1 MRGCPGSGKS
11 FLAHR
16 IAGRTGAKL
25 FSADTFL
32 TNGCGEYV
40 WTIELTHEAHAICE
54 HLVEIAMRKGERTIV
69 VDNTHLRPKAAKV
82 YVNLAKKH
90 GYQIEVREPDTPWK
104 YDLSEL
110 CKRNT
115 HNLPQITLEQM
126 LAIWLNIPLAGFEQ
140 ALEIDNAQN
149 PDP

>member
-1 MRGCPGSGKS
+1 GLIVTHAAPFFRGDGYYIDQFAYFLEQNVVNTTCLLADIYCMKRIIIMRGCPGSGKS

-82 YVNLAKKH
+82 YVNL
-90 GYQIEVREPDTPWK
+90 
-104 YDLSEL
+104 
-110 CKRNT
+110 
-115 HNLPQITLEQM
+115 
-126 LAIWLNIPLAGFEQ
+126 
-140 ALEIDNAQN
+140 
-149 PDP
+149 